1 MTLSSFGCS
10 FEKLKTEALMDKVTQ
25 VKTHL
30 RLEQWK
36 KLISECQ
43 NSGMTVRA
51 WCVQNGFKE
60 QSYYYYLKKIREQ
73 AIKDLPVPMKE
84 EKPVV
89 FQKLEV
95 QPPVQNTKAAV
106 IIRLPNAILEINEG
120 ASQQTVQA
128 VLLALQNI
136 C

>member
-1 MTLSSFGCS
+1 
-10 FEKLKTEALMDKVTQ
+10 MDKVTQ

-36 KLISECQ
+36 KIISECQ
-43 NSGMTVRA
+43 NSGMPVRA
-51 WCVQNGFKE
+51 WCVQNEIKE

-73 AIKDLPVPMKE
+73 AIKDLPVPIKE

-95 QPPVQNTKAAV
+95 QLPVQNAKAAV
-106 IIRLPNAILEINEG
+106 IIRLPNAVLEINEG